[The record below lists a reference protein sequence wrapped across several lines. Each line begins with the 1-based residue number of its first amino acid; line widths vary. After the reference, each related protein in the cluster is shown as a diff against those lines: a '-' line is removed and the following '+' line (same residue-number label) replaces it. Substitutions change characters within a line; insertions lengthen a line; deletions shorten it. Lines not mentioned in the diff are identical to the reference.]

1 MAEAVAAS
9 HFPGCHPEDAEDPR
23 PSKPADQIQDVEDC
37 WHCGTPTTR
46 GACRCRDTCA
56 ANVGP
61 GTLYPLLERLEHAGW
76 VERSWALTTVQGMPT
91 GFRRALY
98 KLTGKGRGEAFRLLG
113 LEMPDG

>member
-46 GACRCRDTCA
+46 GACRCRDTCNDDDIPMTA
-56 ANVGP
+56 IYHCPACK
-61 GTLYPLLERLEHAGW
+61 RW
-76 VERSWALTTVQGMPT
+76 WAYMTGLNITTITFGDS
-91 GFRRALY
+91 
-98 KLTGKGRGEAFRLLG
+98 GEEESDDA
-113 LEMPDG
+113 